1 MHIFAPKKSLSN
13 GIAFV
18 NVEKNYNKKCLYY
31 QCKVEFSES
40 LNSNDAEYTLDEK
53 QIYLLLKEEKK
64 KQVKKYLIAAPGSNK
79 H

>member
-64 KQVKKYLIAAPGSNK
+64 NK
-79 H
+79 

>member
-64 KQVKKYLIAAPGSNK
+64 KTSEEISDCRPRLQ
-79 H
+79 